1 MMCSLMSLRL
11 EKIHGYLVF
20 EHRDYVQFDL
30 KIMIENRKTRKVF
43 AETVFMLENR
53 NRYGK
58 K

>member
-1 MMCSLMSLRL
+1 MMCSLMSLRP

-20 EHRDYVQFDL
+20 EHKDYVQFDL

-53 NRYGK
+53 N
-58 K
+58 